1 MTGSLLAAF
10 TVLISY
16 LIGAIPFGYLIASWR
31 GVDIFQA
38 GSGNVGATNVG
49 RALGW
54 RFGILV
60 FVLDFAKGALP
71 VGAATVAGGQW
82 LVASNQ
88 PLATDHWPLATG
100 NWQPVLAGLSAVL
113 GHLFPIFLRFHGGK
127 GVATGAGV
135 VAVLLPGP
143 ALAALITW
151 VVIVALTRFV
161 SLASLAA
168 AVSLCLFHLLLTPN
182 PFSSDNWLLSCFA
195 FLAVGLVVARHHAN
209 IKRLLHGNENRLP
222 ESQLMAQIP
231 KIIHVLAVG
240 LWFGSCV
247 FFLIATLI
255 IFRQFET
262 LGASAHRPSW
272 IPVPSDF
279 NKEMGTRLAGVAVA
293 PLFDWYF
300 PLQIICGFLAVMTGL
315 TFSQVE
321 PGRRVHRRRNF
332 VLLLATAA
340 AAIGWLVA
348 DYVGELR
355 LDRYNSNEAIA
366 ESAKAAFA
374 AWHGISLTLNMVAIG
389 LVTVGM
395 ALTVQLPV
403 AKEDEAGDCQRG
415 TRNS

>member
-1 MTGSLLAAF
+1 MTGFLLAAL

-16 LIGAIPFGYLIASWR
+16 LIGAIPFGYLIARWR

-49 RALGW
+49 RVLGW
-54 RFGILV
+54 RLGILV

-71 VGAATVAGGQW
+71 TGAASIAGGQW
-82 LVASNQ
+82 L
-88 PLATDHWPLATG
+88 
-100 NWQPVLAGLSAVL
+100 PVLAGLSAVV

-151 VVIVALTRFV
+151 VVIVGLTRFV

-168 AVSLCLFHLLLTPN
+168 GACLCLCHLLLTPN
-182 PFSSDNWLLSCFA
+182 PFSSDNWVLSCFA
-195 FLAVGLVVARHHAN
+195 LLAVGLVVARHHAN
-209 IKRLLHGNENRLP
+209 IKRLLHGNENRFP
-222 ESQLMAQIP
+222 ESQLMSQIP

-240 LWFGSCV
+240 LWFGSSV
-247 FFLIATLI
+247 FFLITALV
-255 IFRQFET
+255 IFNHFES

-279 NKEMGTRLAGVAVA
+279 DKEMGTRLAGVAVA

-300 PLQIICGFLAVMTGL
+300 PLQIICGFLAIMTGL
-315 TFSQVE
+315 TFSQAE
-321 PGRRVHRRRNF
+321 PGRRVHRRRNLI
-332 VLLLATAA
+332 LLFATAA
-340 AAIGWLVA
+340 AVIGWLVA
-348 DYVGELR
+348 DYVGGLR
-355 LDRYNSNEAIA
+355 LERYSPNEIVA

-389 LVTVGM
+389 LVTVAM
-395 ALTVQLPV
+395 ALVGHLPPTLV
-403 AKEDEAGDCQRG
+403 KKEPGQVEAPRSQGDYE
-415 TRNS
+415 